1 MSNASEP
8 LPAHLRPI
16 TVEIP
21 VTWTP
26 EQALAVFE
34 LLDDLRERIW
44 ELYNVQL
51 QDLLREQQ
59 QSPGLDD
66 SDDHIAPHSVSTIH
80 LTVRLRWPGTAP
92 GNGSPTNNPVVR
104 SRRPSRRPDLRSLS
118 SPRTAAVKHARRA
131 PPKAA
136 RSVLDGREHG
146 GIITADGRQV
156 PEARAVYTRVL
167 TAANR

>member
-1 MSNASEP
+1 MSNAPEP
-8 LPAHLRPI
+8 LPAHLRPV

-44 ELYNVQL
+44 EIYNVQL

-66 SDDHIAPHSVSTIH
+66 SDDTLPPTQSAPFI
-80 LTVRLRWPGTAP
+80 
-92 GNGSPTNNPVVR
+92 
-104 SRRPSRRPDLRSLS
+104 RPSASGGRDRSWQRIPDKQSCCSIKTAIPSSRPAFPQL
-118 SPRTAAVKHARRA
+118 AAH
-131 PPKAA
+131 
-136 RSVLDGREHG
+136 SG
-146 GIITADGRQV
+146 GQAC
-156 PEARAVYTRVL
+156 P
-167 TAANR
+167 

>member
-1 MSNASEP
+1 MSNAPEQ

-66 SDDHIAPHSVSTIH
+66 SDDPLPPTQSAPFI
-80 LTVRLRWPGTAP
+80 
-92 GNGSPTNNPVVR
+92 
-104 SRRPSRRPDLRSLS
+104 
-118 SPRTAAVKHARRA
+118 
-131 PPKAA
+131 
-136 RSVLDGREHG
+136 
-146 GIITADGRQV
+146 
-156 PEARAVYTRVL
+156 
-167 TAANR
+167 